1 MFVRFC
7 SSQHVALTL
16 PQNKCICNY
25 KGRNYL
31 GVFFKWIGKD
41 EQFSA
46 QKVHLNPCCLETFQI
61 AQYFFFSFF
70 IIECQLAVRA

>member
-31 GVFFKWIGKD
+31 GVFFLSG
-41 EQFSA
+41 
-46 QKVHLNPCCLETFQI
+46 LEKM
-61 AQYFFFSFF
+61 SNS
-70 IIECQLAVRA
+70 QLRKYI